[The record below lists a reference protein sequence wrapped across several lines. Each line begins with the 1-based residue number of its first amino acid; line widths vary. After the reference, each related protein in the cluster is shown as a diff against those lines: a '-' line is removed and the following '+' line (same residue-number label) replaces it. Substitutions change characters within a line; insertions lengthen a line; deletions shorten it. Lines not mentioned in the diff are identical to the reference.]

1 LGFHFGVACGFLAS
15 RHAPPKMLPDFFF
28 AFFPEYIIGNWSRV
42 EWCGVQ
48 RSGCQGCIVRWSD
61 CSLPALF
68 ITVWMDRW
76 MAGRMGW
83 MWMGGCRS
91 GWAGS
96 GCRIYLPWPCRSEWV
111 WILVAAACV
120 TLPDASAAVKVAFSV
135 TMSQPNAFSRWPFCS
150 ERMEMERET
159 CVWGKSANDRRA
171 CWCWWF
177 YQMPDEIWWHSI
189 LDFQTRVGVSK
200 AHPIR
205 KLFISLLGHVFLKFC
220 CILENIHS
228 DYNNMCIM
236 LRTTLKSYYSEFHYL
251 FSVSITRY

>member
-1 LGFHFGVACGFLAS
+1 MHFDRCIRSIRMDPFWQVKNLVQGFGLSFWGCMRVSGLETRTTKNAS
-15 RHAPPKMLPDFFF
+15 RFFFF

-96 GCRIYLPWPCRSEWV
+96 GCRIYLP
-111 WILVAAACV
+111 
-120 TLPDASAAVKVAFSV
+120 
-135 TMSQPNAFSRWPFCS
+135 
-150 ERMEMERET
+150 
-159 CVWGKSANDRRA
+159 
-171 CWCWWF
+171 
-177 YQMPDEIWWHSI
+177 
-189 LDFQTRVGVSK
+189 
-200 AHPIR
+200 
-205 KLFISLLGHVFLKFC
+205 
-220 CILENIHS
+220 
-228 DYNNMCIM
+228 
-236 LRTTLKSYYSEFHYL
+236 
-251 FSVSITRY
+251 